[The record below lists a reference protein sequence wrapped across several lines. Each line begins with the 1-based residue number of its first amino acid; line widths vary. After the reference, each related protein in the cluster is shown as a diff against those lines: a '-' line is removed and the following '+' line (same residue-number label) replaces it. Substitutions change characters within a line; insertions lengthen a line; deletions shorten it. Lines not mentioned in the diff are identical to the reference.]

1 MKKALLT
8 LALAVPLALTA
19 APLFALVTVSLG
31 AAGTAVAAAAP
42 TGAPPAETPKRIII
56 KRAPMGPPEG
66 DVLIESGTCLPGDEC
81 PPRLTPGDR
90 RLKRE
95 VRIAHPEA
103 PFVPLVG
110 ILIPLAFFVCIALV
124 IIVAVALAHQGRISR
139 YRLIEKAI
147 SEGKD
152 IPPQL
157 LAEAHGRR
165 DPIGGAL
172 VLIATGLGLSIALGL
187 VAAPVQAVWGL
198 IPLLIGLALL
208 IAIPLRKRMH
218 SNGD

>member
-1 MKKALLT
+1 MKKVLIT

-19 APLFALVTVSLG
+19 APLLALVTASLG
-31 AAGTAVAAAAP
+31 ATGTAIAAAAP
-42 TGAPPAETPKRIII
+42 TAAPPAETPKRILI
-56 KRAPMGPPEG
+56 KRGPISSPEG
-66 DVLIESGTCLPGDEC
+66 ELLEIPGTCAPGEC
-81 PPRLTPGDR
+81 PPRLKAGDR
-90 RLKRE
+90 RLQRE
-95 VRIAHPEA
+95 VRIARPEA
-103 PFVPLVG
+103 PFLPVVG
-110 ILIPLAFFVCIALV
+110 MLIPLTLFVCVALV
-124 IIVAVALAHQGRISR
+124 IIVAAVLAHQGRVSR
-139 YRLIEKAI
+139 YRLIEKALT
-147 SEGKD
+147 EGKE

-187 VAAPVQAVWGL
+187 VAEPVQAVWGL

-208 IAIPLRKRMH
+208 IAIPLRKKMN